1 MAVRSF
7 VASSKRQGICTESSS
22 YIGLKVRMGGGE
34 GHLMS
39 VVAVLQLGLTAR
51 LLGSFPLDSISRAP
65 EAIPHST
72 SELYAKPQP

>member
-1 MAVRSF
+1 
-7 VASSKRQGICTESSS
+7 
-22 YIGLKVRMGGGE
+22 MGGGE

-51 LLGSFPLDSISRAP
+51 LLGSFPLDFISRAP

-72 SELYAKPQP
+72 SELYVKPQP